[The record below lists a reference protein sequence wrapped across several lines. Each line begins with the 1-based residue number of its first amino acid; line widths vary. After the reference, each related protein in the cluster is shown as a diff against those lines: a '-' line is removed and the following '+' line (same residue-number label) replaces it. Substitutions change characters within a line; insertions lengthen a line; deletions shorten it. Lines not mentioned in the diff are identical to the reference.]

1 MCPQMANNQKWRYQV
16 DLYAMAMS
24 LHLIIFGDYAK
35 IKFQNGCAPTQF
47 TFPRYFDKQE
57 WKQLFERLMNHDGLG
72 DQNNLLR
79 QAADFLANEY
89 SAIDQKEKDNF
100 QVHYQQYIQTKQA
113 E

>member
-1 MCPQMANNQKWRYQV
+1 MNRTNFP
-16 DLYAMAMS
+16 
-24 LHLIIFGDYAK
+24 FK
-35 IKFQNGCAPTQF
+35 IKIQNGRAPTQF

-57 WKQLFERLMNHDGLG
+57 WKQLFDRLMNHDGLG

-89 SAIDQKEKDNF
+89 SAIDQKEKDIF

>member
-1 MCPQMANNQKWRYQV
+1 
-16 DLYAMAMS
+16 
-24 LHLIIFGDYAK
+24 
-35 IKFQNGCAPTQF
+35 
-47 TFPRYFDKQE
+47 
-57 WKQLFERLMNHDGLG
+57 MNHDGLG

-89 SAIDQKEKDNF
+89 SAIDQKEKDIF